1 MKKAYLIRMSEDGN
15 MPYVYTNV
23 KALFNGI
30 LETGYSA
37 NYICDMDEKYN
48 WVNSKFTYSNLV
60 KALKKEQG
68 ARIYPETNAGGYGS
82 LEIQE
87 VLILSK

>member
-30 LETGYSA
+30 IETGYNV
-37 NYICDMDEKYN
+37 NYICIMDDNYKWIN
-48 WVNSKFTYSNLV
+48 LKLTYSNLV
-60 KALKKEQG
+60 KALKKEYIT
-68 ARIYPETNAGGYGS
+68 RLHVEINAGGYGS

-87 VLILSK
+87 VSIKTK